1 MNLSSLQPPKRIVHR
16 DIASLHLQ
24 RTNKRGKSMIRK
36 SFLAAAAAVVVSVGL
51 AVAPQVEAKPKST
64 GPNIV
69 DVAIALNSS
78 GPFAGQ
84 FDTLIAAVLAA
95 DPAVLQR
102 LTAKRQSTVFAPL
115 DSAFEAAGI
124 TPENVGTLDEGFLTQ
139 VLLYHVV
146 NGRRD
151 SNDVLSSTQLRTL
164 QRGFLQQASGVLT
177 DNLGRTANIGAG
189 VGAVDVSASN
199 GIIHAID
206 AVVLPFAP

>member
-1 MNLSSLQPPKRIVHR
+1 MN
-16 DIASLHLQ
+16 
-24 RTNKRGKSMIRK
+24 RK
-36 SFLAAAAAVVVSVGL
+36 SFLAAAAAVLVSVGL
-51 AVAPQVEAKPKST
+51 AAAPQVEAKPKSK

-69 DVAIALNSS
+69 DVAIALNDS

>member
-1 MNLSSLQPPKRIVHR
+1 
-16 DIASLHLQ
+16 
-24 RTNKRGKSMIRK
+24 MIRK

-69 DVAIALNSS
+69 DVAIALNTS

-102 LTAKRQSTVFAPL
+102 LTAKRQSTVFAPV
-115 DSAFEAAGI
+115 DSAFAALGI
-124 TPENVGTLDEGFLTQ
+124 TPDNVESLDEGFLTQ

-151 SNDVLSSTQLRTL
+151 SNDVLASDQLRTL